1 MTSERAKAIGRIAVN
16 NAKEDGCLSFYILCD
31 VYHQAI
37 VEHYASEEVERSQW
51 LTAKPDG
58 VVVQHQFLSRVGT
71 DNWINIKPEEVEQAH
86 QEGFET
92 RELYATEQELT

>member
-1 MTSERAKAIGRIAVN
+1 MTTERAKAIGRIAVN
-16 NAKEDGCLSFYILCD
+16 NAKEDGCMSLYVLCD
-31 VYHQAI
+31 AYHQAI
-37 VEHYASEEVERSQW
+37 VEHYASQEVERDQW
-51 LTAKPDG
+51 LAAKPDG